1 MSKGAILIVDD
12 EESVLVSM
20 AAILELEGYTVETT
34 TSGRRA
40 LERLRRQRF
49 DVVLTD
55 LRLDDLDGLAIL
67 SEVRKTSP
75 ETASIMLTG
84 YASLESAIKAL
95 REGAYDYLIKPC
107 EVEELKVTVAR
118 GVERRQLALA
128 LRARVRELE
137 EANALIRTLNQELQA
152 RVDEATAQLQQRVHE
167 LARARDEI
175 SALHRAAEAH
185 VRQLEELDR
194 LKSQF
199 LSMAS
204 HELRTPLTAISG
216 FIQLALRRARQRL
229 ERGMPSPA
237 EWRDEQLAHIRQLEM
252 VTNQTFK
259 LSRLVDELL
268 DVSRI
273 ESGKFELRLD
283 TVDVARLA
291 AEVVE
296 RMQQTTRKHLLILEV
311 PPPGRA
317 STPAGPSCA
326 GTVGT
331 SPEVQPPDRASTPA
345 GKASGEA
352 RAGSTPLTSVS
363 GDAPDST
370 GSSPPGHPEMMVMA
384 DRDYLEQVLENLI
397 GNAIKYS
404 PDGGRITITLRPQ
417 EGHVLLSVRDQGM
430 GIPRDEQAMVFDLF
444 YRSRSAT
451 AQQTGG
457 MGLGLYIS
465 REIVRRHGG
474 RIWVES
480 APGKGSTFF
489 VSLPRCPAPPPDRP
503 QAAE

>member
-1 MSKGAILIVDD
+1 MSRGTVLIVDD

-20 AAILELEGYTVETT
+20 AAILELEGYAVETT

-40 LERLRRQRF
+40 LERLRQKHF

-55 LRLDDLDGLAIL
+55 LRLDDLDGLTIL
-67 SEVRKTSP
+67 AEVRKTSP
-75 ETASIMLTG
+75 ETAGIVLTG
-84 YASLESAIKAL
+84 YASLESAVKAL

-128 LRARVRELE
+128 LQQRVRELE
-137 EANALIRTLNQELQA
+137 EANGLIRKLNEELQA
-152 RVDEATAQLQQRVHE
+152 RVEEATAQLQQRVRE

-216 FIQLALRRARQRL
+216 FIQLALRRARQRFA
-229 ERGMPSPA
+229 RGMPSPA
-237 EWRDEQLAHIRQLEM
+237 EWHEEQLAHIRQLEM
-252 VTNQTFK
+252 VTSQTFK

-273 ESGKFELRLD
+273 ESGKFELRLNTID
-283 TVDVARLA
+283 LARLA

-296 RMQQTTRKHLLILEV
+296 RMQQMTRKHRLVLEV
-311 PPPGRA
+311 LPSGQAAGGARLAGGRSA
-317 STPAGPSCA
+317 AVPEREPATLPAGPS
-326 GTVGT
+326 
-331 SPEVQPPDRASTPA
+331 QPP
-345 GKASGEA
+345 
-352 RAGSTPLTSVS
+352 PLMIT
-363 GDAPDST
+363 
-370 GSSPPGHPEMMVMA
+370 A

-404 PDGGRITITLRPQ
+404 PDGGSVTITLQPQ
-417 EGHVLLSVRDQGM
+417 DDHLLLSVRDQGM

-489 VSLPRCPAPPPDRP
+489 VALPRCATPPPAQPKAVASSLPAR
-503 QAAE
+503 